1 MSKPYKYIFIILSS
15 ISLILFIAMTT
26 NAFGLL
32 NGSNFNSNM
41 MLDKKFYYTSFE
53 MNNLITSLNS
63 EMIKTYFL
71 LHLIDYLFI
80 IFFYPALG
88 LLMFSVSNKKIEI
101 ILIPLLAMFLDII
114 ENILID
120 FSLFHGLSSIVM
132 SIAGIITLL
141 KFSCILIS
149 IILIIYYIIKKI
161 LK

>member
-1 MSKPYKYIFIILSS
+1 MSKSYKYIIIFSS
-15 ISLILFIAMTT
+15 ISLFLFIAMTS

-53 MNNLITSLNS
+53 MNNLISSLNS
-63 EMIKTYFL
+63 EMIKTYFS

-80 IFFYPALG
+80 LFFYPTLG
-88 LLMFSVSNKKIEI
+88 LLMFNVSNKRIKI
-101 ILIPLLAMFLDII
+101 LLVPLLAMVFDII
-114 ENILID
+114 ENIFID
-120 FSLFHGLSSIVM
+120 FSLYHGLSNIVM
-132 SIAGIITLL
+132 SLTGFITLL
-141 KFSCILIS
+141 KFGCIFIS

>member
-1 MSKPYKYIFIILSS
+1 MSKSYKYIIVFSS
-15 ISLILFIAMTT
+15 ISLFLFIAMTS

-53 MNNLITSLNS
+53 MNNLISSLNS
-63 EMIKTYFL
+63 EMIKTYFS

-80 IFFYPALG
+80 LFFYPTLG
-88 LLMFSVSNKKIEI
+88 LLMFNVSNKRIKIL
-101 ILIPLLAMFLDII
+101 LIPLLAMVFDII
-114 ENILID
+114 ENIFID
-120 FSLFHGLSSIVM
+120 FSLYHGLSKIVM
-132 SIAGIITLL
+132 SLTGFITLL
-141 KFSCILIS
+141 KFSCIFIS

>member
-1 MSKPYKYIFIILSS
+1 
-15 ISLILFIAMTT
+15 MTS

-53 MNNLITSLNS
+53 MNNLISSLNS
-63 EMIKTYFL
+63 EMIKTYFS

-80 IFFYPALG
+80 LFFYPTLG
-88 LLMFSVSNKKIEI
+88 LLMFNVSNKRIKIL
-101 ILIPLLAMFLDII
+101 LIPLLAMVFDII
-114 ENILID
+114 ENIFID
-120 FSLFHGLSSIVM
+120 FSLYHGLSKIVM
-132 SIAGIITLL
+132 SLTGFITLL
-141 KFSCILIS
+141 KFSCIFIS

>member
-1 MSKPYKYIFIILSS
+1 MTKSYKYIIVFSS
-15 ISLILFIAMTT
+15 ISLFLFIAMTS

-53 MNNLITSLNS
+53 MNNLISSLNS
-63 EMIKTYFL
+63 EMIKTYFS

-80 IFFYPALG
+80 LFFYPTLG
-88 LLMFSVSNKKIEI
+88 LLMFNVSNKRIKIL
-101 ILIPLLAMFLDII
+101 LIPLLAMVFDII
-114 ENILID
+114 ENIFVD
-120 FSLFHGLSSIVM
+120 FSLYHGLSKIVM
-132 SIAGIITLL
+132 SLTGFITLL
-141 KFSCILIS
+141 KFSCIFIS